1 MNSLEK
7 ISLKIPYEKVGLNPK
22 NFHPELETVTLKF
35 SPEIGIRKRPAVI
48 ICPGGGY
55 EYLSDRETLPVAMRF
70 ASHGINAF
78 ILRYSIISPFPA
90 ALLELAYAVK
100 YVRENAE
107 KYDIDPDKILLCGFS
122 AGGHLTAS
130 LGTLWNSEYLQSIIG
145 STEMFKPNGMIL
157 CYPVITSGK
166 YRHKGSIESI
176 LGKNP
181 SEKMLELVSLEKQVS
196 GKTPK
201 TFIWHCSD
209 DQTVPVENTINFTK
223 ALSQYKVPFECHIF
237 PYGGHGLA
245 LADESTAKHEGHINT
260 ECAQWTKLAVE
271 WIKREFMTEK

>member
-1 MNSLEK
+1 MKK
-7 ISLKIPYEKVGLNPK
+7 ISLNIPYDKAGLNSE
-22 NFHPELETVTLKF
+22 NFNPVLEAVTLNF
-35 SPEIGIRKRPAVI
+35 SPEIGIKKRPAVI

-55 EYLSDRETLPVAMRF
+55 EYLSDRETQPVAMRF

-78 ILRYSIISPFPA
+78 ILKYSISSPFPA

-107 KYDIDPDKILLCGFS
+107 KFDIAPDKILLCGFS
-122 AGGHLTAS
+122 AGGHLTAC
-130 LGTLWNSEYLQSIIG
+130 LGTLWDSGFLKNITG

-176 LGKNP
+176 LGKKP
-181 SEKMLELVSLEKQVS
+181 SDDMLELVSVEKQVCD
-196 GKTPK
+196 KTSK
-201 TFIWHCSD
+201 TFIWHCAD
-209 DQTVPVENTINFTK
+209 DKTVPVENTLDFTK

-237 PYGGHGLA
+237 PFGGHGLA
-245 LADESTAKHEGHINT
+245 LADESTAKHEGHINIV
-260 ECAQWTKLAVE
+260 CSQWTKLAVE
-271 WIKREFMTEK
+271 WIKREFFTEK

>member
-1 MNSLEK
+1 MEK

-22 NFHPELETVTLKF
+22 NFHLELETVTLKF

-78 ILRYSIISPFPA
+78 ILRYSINSPFPA
-90 ALLELAYAVK
+90 ALLELAYDVK

-130 LGTLWNSEYLQSIIG
+130 LGTLWNSEYLHSIIG

>member
-78 ILRYSIISPFPA
+78 ILRYSINSPFPA
-90 ALLELAYAVK
+90 SLLELAYAVK

-107 KYDIDPDKILLCGFS
+107 NMILILTKYCY
-122 AGGHLTAS
+122 AAS
-130 LGTLWNSEYLQSIIG
+130 LPEDILQPVSELYGTANI
-145 STEMFKPNGMIL
+145 FK
-157 CYPVITSGK
+157 V
-166 YRHKGSIESI
+166 
-176 LGKNP
+176 
-181 SEKMLELVSLEKQVS
+181 
-196 GKTPK
+196 
-201 TFIWHCSD
+201 
-209 DQTVPVENTINFTK
+209 
-223 ALSQYKVPFECHIF
+223 
-237 PYGGHGLA
+237 
-245 LADESTAKHEGHINT
+245 
-260 ECAQWTKLAVE
+260 
-271 WIKREFMTEK
+271 